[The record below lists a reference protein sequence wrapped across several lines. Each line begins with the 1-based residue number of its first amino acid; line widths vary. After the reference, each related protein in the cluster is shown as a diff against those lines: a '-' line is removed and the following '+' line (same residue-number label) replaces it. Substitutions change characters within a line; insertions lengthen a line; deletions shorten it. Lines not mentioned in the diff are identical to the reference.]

1 MLFDNFC
8 WSLLPNC
15 LFHLSYFLTI
25 CVKVASLGDFLL
37 HHRGC
42 FDTAAL
48 KLLLCLAASFLSSL
62 SQVVDGYQTFK
73 ILSFVCVGMLL
84 FDLQLYMMDLFLGR
98 RFLSLGSNILNYV
111 RLRAALSEVLLKM
124 LLLYHSFNLLMTCC
138 PRCSPESSCVRWTP
152 LASPPPFPRSLDC
165 APCLLTS

>member
-1 MLFDNFC
+1 MPVDDQVYGVLDNFC
-8 WSLLPNC
+8 WFLWPSC
-15 LFHLSYFLTI
+15 IFHLSNFLTI

-124 LLLYHSFNLLMTCC
+124 LLLYHS
-138 PRCSPESSCVRWTP
+138 
-152 LASPPPFPRSLDC
+152 AII
-165 APCLLTS
+165 